1 MMQVIKDMDLT
12 VFSLIILAILI
23 AGSVSR
29 EERKFISNRL
39 FMAMV
44 YSTALMLV
52 LDYLS
57 VTVDGMAGM
66 MGKRVVI
73 AVNTLYFGVHPV
85 PALLYLAYAN
95 FRTHSDYRRLFR
107 ASLAL
112 GAVFTLLLTFTLLNL
127 RFGQLFTLDE
137 SNRYVWGGLFPL
149 YIMSLYACILFVV
162 AYVLR
167 FRKKIDR
174 RDFLPLLFFPLPT
187 LAGGLLQIAFYGTAL
202 LWTGNTIAM
211 LVIFLHIQNRKL
223 NQDYLTGAFNRRFLD
238 EYLELKIRNLDVAR
252 SFFGLFID
260 LDAFKKLNDRFGHA
274 AGDDAL
280 VLVVNILKSS
290 VREAD
295 FVARYAGDE
304 FVVIL
309 ETDDEQ
315 TLARVIARIRASIA
329 RFNEGRHRP
338 YSLGLSIG
346 SARFDRTLDGTP
358 EAFLKRIDAL
368 MYLDKIK
375 PVCNDGES
383 VLPVTTR

>member
-1 MMQVIKDMDLT
+1 MLQLIKDMDLT
-12 VFSLIILAILI
+12 IFSLIILAILV

-29 EERKFISNRL
+29 DERKFISNRI

-44 YSTALMLV
+44 YSTAMMLV
-52 LDYLS
+52 LDFLS
-57 VTVDGMAGM
+57 VSVDGMAGPV
-66 MGKRVVI
+66 GQRAVLVI
-73 AVNTLYFGVHPV
+73 DTLYYCVHPV
-85 PALLYLAYAN
+85 PALLYLLYVN

-112 GAVFTLLLTFTLLNL
+112 SIVFGALLAFTLINL
-127 RFGQLFTLDE
+127 RFGQLFTVDA
-137 SNRYVWGGLFPL
+137 SNRYVRGYLFPL
-149 YIMSLYACILFVV
+149 YIVILYACILFVV
-162 AYVLR
+162 AYVLHY
-167 FRKKIDR
+167 RKKIDR

-187 LAGGLLQIAFYGTAL
+187 IVGGLLQIAFYGTAL

-223 NQDYLTGAFNRRFLD
+223 NQDYLTGSFNRRFLD
-238 EYLELKIRNLDVAR
+238 EYLELKIRNLDKDR

-260 LDAFKKLNDRFGHA
+260 LDAFKKLNDEFGHA

-309 ETDDEQ
+309 DTDDEQ
-315 TLARVIARIRASIA
+315 TAARVTGRIRESIEL
-329 RFNEGRHRP
+329 FNKGRHRP
-338 YSLGLSIG
+338 FSLGLSIG
-346 SARFDRTLDGTP
+346 SARYDRELDGTP
-358 EAFLKRIDAL
+358 EAFLKRIDGL
-368 MYLDKIK
+368 MYEDKTK
-375 PVCNDGES
+375 PVCIK
-383 VLPVTTR
+383 P

>member
-1 MMQVIKDMDLT
+1 MLQLIKDMDLT
-12 VFSLIILAILI
+12 VFSLIILAILV

-29 EERKFISNRL
+29 DERKFISNRI

-44 YSTALMLV
+44 YSTAMMLV
-52 LDYLS
+52 LDFLS
-57 VTVDGMAGM
+57 VSVDGMAGPA
-66 MGKRVVI
+66 GQR
-73 AVNTLYFGVHPV
+73 AVLTINTLYYCVHPV
-85 PALLYLAYAN
+85 PALLYLLYAN

-107 ASLAL
+107 ASFALCTVYSALLA
-112 GAVFTLLLTFTLLNL
+112 FTLLNL
-127 RFGQLFTLDE
+127 RFGQLFTVDA
-137 SNRYVWGGLFPL
+137 SNRYVRGRLFPL
-149 YIMSLYACILFVV
+149 YIVILYACILFVV
-162 AYVLR
+162 AYVLHY
-167 FRKKIDR
+167 RKKIDR
-174 RDFLPLLFFPLPT
+174 RDFMPLLFFPLPT

-223 NQDYLTGAFNRRFLD
+223 NQDYLTGSYNRRFLD
-238 EYLELKIRNLDVAR
+238 EYLELKIRNLEKDR

-260 LDAFKKLNDRFGHA
+260 LDAFKKLNDEFGHA

-315 TLARVIARIRASIA
+315 TAALVTGRIRTSISD
-329 RFNEGRHRP
+329 FNEGRRRA
-338 YSLGLSIG
+338 YTLGLSIG
-346 SARFDRTLDGTP
+346 SARYDRELDGTP
-358 EAFLKRIDAL
+358 EAFLKRIDEL
-368 MYLDKIK
+368 MYRDKTK
-375 PVCNDGES
+375 PVCIKPES
-383 VLPVTTR
+383 VLP